1 MRMTYKE
8 KSVNL
13 ESAPLSFTLLCDLVK
28 TYFKVSN
35 PVLLIKSDST
45 LSQVSSSDQLD
56 LINYKSIEEVIVQSP
71 LDAIADAIGVID
83 LDRLDSLDSCHIQEK
98 SDSDESKRSE
108 TACLDKNDSKFLV
121 PESIGSSF
129 YLVNS
134 EMQTVAIT
142 QQSQKCGRDRKKTSD
157 FSCQFDSP
165 LVFEVNDLEC
175 VIKKEIIFMKNFLKI
190 QMGVVHKN
198 SLCSICH
205 ISPIIGIRYECDTC
219 KFSICEKCEN
229 ERVHEHDL
237 LKHKNSNKGHIEA
250 ADQKDSVVK
259 RVMALGLGPLEFIQE
274 IAIKLNYNFDKIVEA
289 VLLQR

>member
-1 MRMTYKE
+1 MRMTYRE
-8 KSVNL
+8 KYVDL
-13 ESAPLSFTLLCDLVK
+13 ERVPLSFALLCDLVK
-28 TYFKVSN
+28 TYFKISN
-35 PVLLIKSDST
+35 PVLLIKSDSI
-45 LSQVSSSDQLD
+45 LSKIASSEQFNRM
-56 LINYKSIEEVIVQSP
+56 NYTSIQKIIVQSP
-71 LDAIADAIGVID
+71 LDAIADSIGVID
-83 LDRLDSLDSCHIQEK
+83 LDRLESIDSCHIQEK

-108 TACLDKNDSKFLV
+108 IESLDKSASRLFASENV
-121 PESIGSSF
+121 GNSF
-129 YLVNS
+129 YLANS
-134 EMQTVAIT
+134 EIQTDIIT
-142 QQSQKCGRDRKKTSD
+142 LTNQECGRDRKETFD